1 MAQFLPNIDE
11 LIDRVKN
18 DKVEIT
24 VTIEPERT
32 EITVQPWRPYT
43 PICPYAEPKEGLH
56 AEPQSDH

>member
-1 MAQFLPNIDE
+1 MAQIISNLYE
-11 LIDRVKN
+11 LIDRVKV

-43 PICPYAEPKEGLH
+43 PVCPYAGEKH
-56 AEPQSDH
+56 DC